1 MTTIGAPGARIL
13 VVDDEPEI
21 VRAVRLYLG
30 HHGYQVHSAHTGK
43 QAIEAV
49 SRRRPDL
56 ILLDLG
62 LPDRDGLD
70 VIRAVRAQA
79 STPIIVLS
87 VRDGER
93 DKVLAL
99 DLGADDYLT
108 KPFSVEE
115 LRARI
120 RVALRHA
127 ARPAVGSSAVFRTGD
142 LEIDFERRIV
152 KIGGKEVHLSPTEYD
167 LLKVFVSHADR
178 VLTHRML
185 LQQVWGNEYG
195 SERYY
200 LHAYLARLRKKI
212 EPDARHPRYLVTEP
226 GVGYRLLTS
235 DR

>member
-1 MTTIGAPGARIL
+1 MIGAVGARVL
-13 VVDDEPEI
+13 VIDDEPEI
-21 VRAVRLYLG
+21 LRAVRMNLSR
-30 HHGYQVHSAHTGK
+30 HGYHVDTAANGR
-43 QAIEAV
+43 QALD
-49 SRRRPDL
+49 SLQRRRPDL

-62 LPDRDGLD
+62 LPDMDGVE
-70 VIRAVRAQA
+70 VIRAVRAQGN
-79 STPIIVLS
+79 TPIIVLS
-87 VRDGER
+87 VRDAER
-93 DKVLAL
+93 DKIGAL
-99 DLGADDYLT
+99 DIGADDYLT

-127 ARPAVGSSAVFRTGD
+127 AKPATGANAVFQTGD
-142 LEIDFERRIV
+142 LEVDFEHRVV
-152 KIGGKEVHLSPTEYD
+152 KVANKEVHLSPTEYE
-167 LLKVFVSHADR
+167 LLKVFVSHANK

-212 EPDARHPRYLVTEP
+212 ETDAQNPRYLVTEP
-226 GVGYRLLTS
+226 GVGYRLLAE

>member
-1 MTTIGAPGARIL
+1 MTGGGARIL

-21 VRAVRLYLG
+21 TRAVRINLG
-30 HHGYQVHSAHTGK
+30 RYGYQIDTAANGR
-43 QAIEAV
+43 QALDAYA
-49 SRRRPDL
+49 RRRPDL
-56 ILLDLG
+56 VLLDLG
-62 LPDRDGLD
+62 LPDMDGVE
-70 VIRAVRAQA
+70 VIRVLREEG

-87 VRDGER
+87 ARSNDR
-93 DKVLAL
+93 DKIGAL

-120 RVALRHA
+120 RVALRHS
-127 ARPAVGSSAVFRTGD
+127 ARPAAGSEAVFSTGE
-142 LEIDFERRIV
+142 LEVDFEHRIV
-152 KIGGKEVHLSPTEYD
+152 RVAGKEVHLSPTEYD
-167 LLKVFVSHADR
+167 LLKVFCSHPNK

-212 EPDARHPRYLVTEP
+212 EADAQNPKYLVTEP
-226 GVGYRLLTS
+226 GVGYRLL
-235 DR
+235 D